1 MGRYSLMMALSST
14 NLRAKEKAM
23 YMTTLCLIAMLS
35 ERAKSRFICVQSS
48 LPGEELEF
56 NQQAEKIVYE
66 SWRSYF
72 QNNPHEL
79 QQGA

>member
-1 MGRYSLMMALSST
+1 
-14 NLRAKEKAM
+14 
-23 YMTTLCLIAMLS
+23 MTTLCLTAMLS
-35 ERAKSRFICVQSS
+35 DRFNSRFICVQSS

-56 NQQAEKIVYE
+56 NEMAQKVVYE

-72 QNNPHEL
+72 INNPHEL

>member
-1 MGRYSLMMALSST
+1 MI
-14 NLRAKEKAM
+14 
-23 YMTTLCLIAMLS
+23 TLCLTVMLS
-35 ERAKSRFICVQSS
+35 DRYNSRFICVQSS

-56 NQQAEKIVYE
+56 NEMASKVVFE

>member
-1 MGRYSLMMALSST
+1 MMALFST

-23 YMTTLCLIAMLS
+23 YTITLCLIAMLS

-48 LPGEELEF
+48 LPGEVIEF
-56 NQQAEKIVYE
+56 NEMAQKVVYE

-79 QQGA
+79 QQRT